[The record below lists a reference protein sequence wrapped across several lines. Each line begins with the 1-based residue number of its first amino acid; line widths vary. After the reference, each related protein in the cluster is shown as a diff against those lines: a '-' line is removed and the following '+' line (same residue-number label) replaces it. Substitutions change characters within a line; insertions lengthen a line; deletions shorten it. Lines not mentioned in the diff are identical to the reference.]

1 MEKSKLYDS
10 FSSYLKDRLHLL
22 GDKPE
27 ETLETTL
34 KALWLTAAGIPVS
47 AEGALKLPIPDL
59 TDKQTEILRCLI
71 EIRLG
76 NTPLAHITKRQNFMG
91 IELISDKRALIPR
104 KETELLGRNAL
115 ELSKKIVRS
124 KGKIKAVDV
133 CCGSGNLGIALAY
146 YNPDC
151 EVYATDISEDAVQ
164 LTLENINHLKLDHR
178 IQVKQGD
185 LLSAFESDEFYQETD
200 LIVCNPPYILSSKVQ
215 KMDSEIASNEPGL
228 AFDGG
233 MLGIK
238 IIQKLISEAPRF
250 LTDEGWL
257 LFEVGA
263 GQGNFI
269 AQLCERTNLYHQID
283 LISDDSGNIRVI
295 RLQKALQVEEEN
307 DPDPEPEKN

>member
-1 MEKSKLYDS
+1 MEKSILYDNIS
-10 FSSYLKDRLHLL
+10 NYLKERLHLL

-34 KALWLTAAGIPVS
+34 KALWLTAAGFPVS
-47 AEGALKLPIPDL
+47 AEGALKLSIPEL
-59 TDKQTEILRCLI
+59 TNKQTELLYSLI
-71 EIRLG
+71 ELRLG

-115 ELSKKIVRS
+115 ELSKRIVSS
-124 KGKIKAVDV
+124 KGKIKVIDV
-133 CCGSGNLGIALAY
+133 CCGSGNLGIAIAY

-151 EVYATDISEDAVQ
+151 HVYAADISVDAVELAQ
-164 LTLENINHLKLDHR
+164 DNINLLNLHQR

-185 LLSAFESDEFYQETD
+185 LLSVFETEEFYRKTD
-200 LIVCNPPYILSSKVQ
+200 LIVCNPPYILSSKVK
-215 KMDSEIASNEPGL
+215 KMDSEIASNEPAL

-238 IIQKLISEAPRF
+238 IIQKLILEAPRF
-250 LTDEGWL
+250 LINEGWL

-269 AQLCERTNLYHQID
+269 AQQCERTNLYQKID
-283 LISDDSGNIRVI
+283 LVSDDSGNIRVI
-295 RLQKALQVEEEN
+295 TVQKSNQRK
-307 DPDPEPEKN
+307 DQT

>member
-59 TDKQTEILRCLI
+59 TDKQAEILRRLI

-115 ELSKKIVRS
+115 EISKRIVSS
-124 KGKIKAVDV
+124 KGKIKAIDV
-133 CCGSGNLGIALAY
+133 CCGSGNLGIVLAY

-151 EVYATDISEDAVQ
+151 EVYATDISEDAVK
-164 LTLENINHLKLDHR
+164 LTQENINHLKLNHQ

-185 LLSAFESDEFYQETD
+185 LLSAFETEEFYQKTD

-215 KMDSEIASNEPGL
+215 KMDSEIASNEPVL

-250 LTDEGWL
+250 LTNEGWL

-269 AQLCERTNLYHQID
+269 AQLCERTNLYQKID
-283 LISDDSGNIRVI
+283 LVSDDSGNIRVI
-295 RLQKALQVEEEN
+295 IVQKSNQIEDQNPNHLQVK
-307 DPDPEPEKN
+307 D

>member
-1 MEKSKLYDS
+1 MEKLELYDS

-22 GDKPE
+22 DDKPE

-59 TDKQTEILRCLI
+59 TDKQAEILRCLI

-115 ELSKKIVRS
+115 ELSKRIVSS
-124 KGKIKAVDV
+124 KGKIKAIDV
-133 CCGSGNLGIALAY
+133 CCGSGNLGITLAY

-164 LTLENINHLKLDHR
+164 LTLENINQLKLNHR

-185 LLSAFESDEFYQETD
+185 LLSAFETEEFYQKTD
-200 LIVCNPPYILSSKVQ
+200 LIVCNPPYILSAKVQ
-215 KMDSEIASNEPGL
+215 KMDSEIASNEPVL

-250 LTDEGWL
+250 LTNEGWL

-269 AQLCERTNLYHQID
+269 AQLCERTNLYQQID

-295 RLQKALQVEEEN
+295 RLQRAIQVEEN
-307 DPDPEPEKN
+307 DPVSEPEKR

>member
-115 ELSKKIVRS
+115 ELSKRIVS
-124 KGKIKAVDV
+124 LKGKIKVIDV

-151 EVYATDISEDAVQ
+151 EVYATDISEEAVQ
-164 LTLENINHLKLDHR
+164 LTQENINHLKLNHR

-185 LLSAFESDEFYQETD
+185 LLSAFETEEFYQKTD
-200 LIVCNPPYILSSKVQ
+200 LIVCNPPYILSSKVH
-215 KMDSEIASNEPGL
+215 KMDSEIASNEPVL

-250 LTDEGWL
+250 LTNEGWL
-257 LFEVGA
+257 FFEVGA

-269 AQLCERTNLYHQID
+269 AQLCERTNLYQQIN
-283 LISDDSGNIRVI
+283 LISDNSGNIRVI
-295 RLQKALQVEEEN
+295 RLQKAIQIEEH
-307 DPDPEPEKN
+307 DPNSELEKN